1 MSKLLSALAQS
12 EPQQAVS
19 KVANFGYSQRE
30 SKPVAKSWGIPL
42 MLFAAPVIGLLSYNH
57 WFAENFAEGRQTTPT
72 TVMSA
77 APVTSAPD
85 QVSSQGQTDSVN
97 TINRASTSVSAIVGE
112 DDKTLAYYPDGI
124 RRLDYPVLYTEP
136 MPRFQQSLRRTANE
150 TTRVSNETRQ
160 SPPQNN
166 NRQSDSWDLNT
177 LDYSELS
184 PQIARQFRSAI
195 EATGGGELLPQR
207 LQDETEQPVSSQIEA
222 MDFGELPASVQDR
235 LPSLDFQAHIYSSSA
250 DSRWVKV
257 NGSEAYEGDEIAPG
271 VRLRRIEPRQVVLDF
286 ESYLIAMPALS
297 EW

>member
-19 KVANFGYSQRE
+19 KVANFAYSQRE
-30 SKPVAKSWGIPL
+30 SKPAVKPWGIPL

-57 WFAENFAEGRQTTPT
+57 WFAEKFVESRQATTT
-72 TVMSA
+72 TVMST

-85 QVSSQGQTDSVN
+85 PVPSQRQTDTVN
-97 TINRASTSVSAIVGE
+97 T
-112 DDKTLAYYPDGI
+112 LPHYPDGI
-124 RRLDYPVLYTEP
+124 KRLDYPVLYTEP
-136 MPRFQQSLRRTANE
+136 MPRFQQSLRHTTGE
-150 TTRVSNETRQ
+150 TTRLSNETRQ
-160 SPPQNN
+160 SPPQNS

-195 EATGGGELLPQR
+195 EATGGGEPLPQQ
-207 LQDETEQPVSSQIEA
+207 QDEAEQPVSSQIEA

-286 ESYLIAMPALS
+286 EAYLIAMPALS